1 MPRKRRTLRPRLFRR
16 ASVCCRVCAAQR
28 RKENTMH
35 LRLILFFAVLL
46 TGILALGAWDA
57 DAARFGGGKSFGGG
71 SFMNKPAAPP
81 PSSPGLNRAAPGQT
95 APGAMGAAGAAA
107 PRFGGMGG
115 MLGGLLAGTLI
126 GSLLFGGGFNGGG
139 FMDILLIGMLIYF
152 AFKLFSRFR
161 RPAEAGGPS
170 QYSSYQPEQ
179 AQRAGMDWG
188 QLGGRPQDANL
199 DAPAADAIPAGFDV
213 EEFLR
218 GAKMA
223 YTRLQASWDKRD
235 MDDIAQF
242 TSPAVLKEV
251 RAQAEDDPDPS
262 TTELLLIN
270 ARVLSVTRE
279 GAVERATVFFDVL
292 LREDPAI
299 QMTTQV
305 REIWHFMRSEG
316 ASWKLDGI
324 QQVEG

>member
-1 MPRKRRTLRPRLFRR
+1 
-16 ASVCCRVCAAQR
+16 
-28 RKENTMH
+28 MH
-35 LRLILFFAVLL
+35 LRMFVFFAVLL
-46 TGILALGAWDA
+46 TGILALGALDA

-71 SFMNKPAAPP
+71 SHMSKPAAPP
-81 PSSPGLNRAAPGQT
+81 PSSPGLNRAAPGQP
-95 APGAMGAAGAAA
+95 APGLAGAAAA

-126 GSLLFGGGFNGGG
+126 GSLLFGGGFHGGG
-139 FMDILLIGMLIYF
+139 VMDILIIGLLLYF
-152 AFKLFSRFR
+152 GFKLFSRFR
-161 RPAEAGGPS
+161 RPAEAAGPS
-170 QYSSYQPEQ
+170 AYSSWQPEQ
-179 AQRAGMDWG
+179 AQRTGTDWG
-188 QLGGRPQDANL
+188 MLREQPQGANL
-199 DAPAADAIPAGFDV
+199 DAPAGDAVPADFDV
-213 EEFLR
+213 EDFLR

-242 TSPAVLKEV
+242 TSPAVLQEV
-251 RAQAEDDPDPS
+251 RAQAEEDPDPS

-270 ARVLSVTRE
+270 ARVLSVVRE
-279 GAVERATVFFDVL
+279 GETERATVFFDVL
-292 LREDPAI
+292 LREDPKI

-305 REIWHFMRSEG
+305 REVWHFMRSDG

>member
-1 MPRKRRTLRPRLFRR
+1 
-16 ASVCCRVCAAQR
+16 
-28 RKENTMH
+28 MH
-35 LRLILFFAVLL
+35 LRLIVFFAVLL
-46 TGILALGAWDA
+46 TGILALGAWNA

-71 SFMNKPAAPP
+71 SFMSKPAAPP
-81 PSSPGLNRAAPGQT
+81 SPAPGLNRAAPGQT
-95 APGAMGAAGAAA
+95 APGAVGAAAA

-126 GSLLFGGGFNGGG
+126 GSLLFGGGFHGGG
-139 FMDILLIGMLIYF
+139 FMDILIIGLLIYL

-170 QYSSYQPEQ
+170 QYSSYQPERT
-179 AQRAGMDWG
+179 QRAGMDWG
-188 QLGGRPQDANL
+188 QLGGQPRGASP
-199 DAPAADAIPAGFDV
+199 DAPAGNAIPADFDV

-223 YTRLQASWDKRD
+223 YTRLQTSWDKRD
-235 MDDIAQF
+235 MNDIAQF
-242 TSPAVLKEV
+242 TSPAVIKEV
-251 RAQAEDDPDPS
+251 RAQAEADPEPS

-270 ARVLSVTRE
+270 AQLLSVVKE
-279 GAVERATVFFDVL
+279 GNTERATVYFDVL
-292 LREDPAI
+292 LREDPKI

-305 REIWHFMRSEG
+305 REVWHFMRSES

>member
-1 MPRKRRTLRPRLFRR
+1 LKAAHVVLRRVR
-16 ASVCCRVCAAQR
+16 APVNLMQR
-28 RKENTMH
+28 RKEKDMH
-35 LRLILFFAVLL
+35 LRLIVFFAVLL
-46 TGILALGAWDA
+46 TGLLALSAWDA

-81 PSSPGLNRAAPGQT
+81 APAPGVNRAAPGQT
-95 APGAMGAAGAAA
+95 APGAAGVAGAAAA

-126 GSLLFGGGFNGGG
+126 GSLLFGGGFHGGG
-139 FMDILLIGMLIYF
+139 FMDILLIGLLIYL

-170 QYSSYQPEQ
+170 QYSSWQPEQ
-179 AQRAGMDWG
+179 KQGAGMDWG
-188 QLGGRPQDANL
+188 QLRGQPQGANL
-199 DAPAADAIPAGFDV
+199 DAPAGDAIPAGFDT

-242 TSPAVLKEV
+242 ASPAVIREV
-251 RAQAEDDPDPS
+251 RAQAEADPDPS

-270 ARVLSVTRE
+270 AQVLSVVQE
-279 GAVERATVFFDVL
+279 GGTERAVVFFDVL
-292 LREDPAI
+292 LREDPQI

-305 REIWHFMRSEG
+305 REVWHFMRVEG